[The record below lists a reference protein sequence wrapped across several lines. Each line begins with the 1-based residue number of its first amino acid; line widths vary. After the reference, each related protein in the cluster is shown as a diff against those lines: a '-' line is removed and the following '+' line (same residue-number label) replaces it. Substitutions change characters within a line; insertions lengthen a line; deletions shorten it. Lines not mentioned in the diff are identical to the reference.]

1 MIFNTFLYYHVY
13 ILSNV
18 QNRSVYD
25 LPHPLS
31 ITCVLQVQPRVLN
44 PLWQRGG
51 KASLT
56 LCGRGVGAVVY
67 TPPVLSW

>member
-1 MIFNTFLYYHVY
+1 MY

-51 KASLT
+51 KVSLT
-56 LCGRGVGAVVY
+56 LCGRGVGAVVSLY
-67 TPPVLSW
+67 TPLLFSVGDGA